1 MSRESTGCGG
11 GKLIE
16 GPILVVDGAATNRI
30 TLKVRLAA
38 ACYQPLTARTGAE
51 ALEAL
56 EGARPSMVLIGG
68 APGDMDAIELCRR
81 ITAGSAVPV
90 VMTVPQERRIAALEA
105 GAAAVLDMPID
116 EMALFAR
123 IRGLMRNQLAGVAGH
138 GGAHGPGLAEGQQPF
153 RHEAAPRPYTALLI
167 AGDAGAGLGWRHA
180 LLPRLSAH
188 LRIADPERAL
198 AEAAM
203 GMVPDLYL
211 VAADMMQPG
220 DGLRLLSELR
230 SRRSSRNAAFAV
242 VLDPARLEMM
252 SVALDLG
259 AGDVLTSGFTGGK
272 AADEAA
278 LRLTALIRRK
288 LAADAQREAAER
300 ERSLAWIDPLT
311 GLPNRR
317 FALPRLAEHC
327 QGGSGRP
334 GCAVVAMDIDRFKE
348 VNDRYGHAA
357 GDAVLAEIAARLE
370 RCVPAPGFVARV
382 GGEEFLTVLPGLAE
396 TEAAELAQIMRAQ
409 VSGTA
414 VHLPGRDPGLALRIT
429 LSAGVACHGA
439 GPGGGGHSGGACGVG
454 SQAGE
459 GHASLIQPGESH
471 AGRPHAGE
479 GQPWASHP
487 DTGRA
492 AAAALLERA
501 DAALLRAKR
510 RGRDRLMVWREE
522 AAA

>member
-1 MSRESTGCGG
+1 M
-11 GKLIE
+11 
-16 GPILVVDGAATNRI
+16 VDGAATNRI

-51 ALEAL
+51 ALDAL
-56 EGARPSMVLIGG
+56 AGARPSMVLIGG
-68 APGDMDAIELCRR
+68 PPGDMDAIELCRR

-90 VMTVPQERRIAALEA
+90 VMSVPQDRRIAALQA
-105 GAAAVLDMPID
+105 GAAAVLDTPID

-123 IRGLMRNQLAGVAGH
+123 IRGLMRNQITGMAA
-138 GGAHGPGLAEGQQPF
+138 APGPGLAEEQRLF
-153 RHEAAPRPYTALLI
+153 RHEPGAGPCAALLI
-167 AGDAGAGLGWRHA
+167 AGDAGVGLGWRHA

-198 AEAAM
+198 AEAAV

-211 VAADMMQPG
+211 VAADMAQPG

-230 SRRSSRNAAFAV
+230 SRRSSQNAAFAV

-259 AGDVLTSGFTGGK
+259 AGDVLTSGFTNGK

-288 LAADAQREAAER
+288 QAADSQREAAER

-327 QGGSGRP
+327 QSGPGRS

-357 GDAVLAEIAARLE
+357 GDAVLAEVAARLE
-370 RCVPAPGFVARV
+370 RAIPAPGFVARV
-382 GGEEFLTVLPGLAE
+382 GGEEFLAVLPGLSE
-396 TEAAELAQIMRAQ
+396 TEAAELARIMRAQ
-409 VSGTA
+409 VSGTR
-414 VHLPGRDPGLALRIT
+414 VRLPGRDSGPALHIT
-429 LSAGVACHGA
+429 LSAGIACHDRGQMSAA
-439 GPGGGGHSGGACGVG
+439 GHPDN
-454 SQAGE
+454 
-459 GHASLIQPGESH
+459 
-471 AGRPHAGE
+471 GRPGM
-479 GQPWASHP
+479 PPP
-487 DTGRA
+487 DEARGA
-492 AAAALLERA
+492 AAVLLERA
-501 DAALLRAKR
+501 DAALLHAKR
-510 RGRDRLMVWREE
+510 SGRDRLMVWREE